1 MCDTGEEP
9 YICEFY
15 HRTSMAF
22 NFYVFF
28 SRDFEFFVE
37 LVELEFGNWDWLV
50 SSGTMN
56 SADISPTSCLNCFS
70 SMMPKS
76 TDFEIRETV
85 STNIEFD
92 LEPQLLLPVYY
103 SLVLTLDYLLYLRQE
118 VNSKRLLILVKIDLP
133 LLNLILK
140 NALFVV
146 ESVFE

>member
-1 MCDTGEEP
+1 
-9 YICEFY
+9 
-15 HRTSMAF
+15 
-22 NFYVFF
+22 
-28 SRDFEFFVE
+28 
-37 LVELEFGNWDWLV
+37 
-50 SSGTMN
+50 MN